1 MEARRHS
8 GFRPLCPSLRP
19 SPSRIPSPP
28 VPTPPPPSRPAPA
41 PDTGGADDGI
51 VRALPDT
58 LASKIAAGEVVQ
70 RPANALKELVENALD
85 AGASRVEVTLKRA
98 GSELIQVADDG
109 GGMGPQD
116 AVACFG
122 RHATS
127 KLRSFEDLE
136 RLRTLGFRG
145 EALASI
151 ASVAQVE
158 LKTKRRQDA
167 AATCVRVDGGE
178 VVSQTPCAAA
188 EGTCVSVRNLFYNV
202 PARRAFLKTP
212 ATEFKHLVETFQA
225 LALSHPAVGFSLVH
239 DDTEVWRLAPDGRG
253 GPQTGGPQT
262 GGGEAPGS
270 GPGQALVRRLSDLT
284 GGVDVAELTAVEE
297 TTSYLSVRGVVAGPD
312 RARRSRGDQYLFVN
326 GRYVKSRSLD
336 HAVAQAFGALLPER
350 RHPLFALFL
359 TVDPRHVDVNVH
371 PTKTEVKFDDDRGVY
386 SFVQAVVKRAL
397 AEGGLGLTF
406 DPDARAVGAPAPPPE
421 TVSDAAP
428 DAAPPAPS
436 GDGFGPGRGPASGP
450 PAPPVF
456 SEAIPSA
463 ATPPRPSAD
472 APRPTRA
479 LPAGGGAWDDRPAP
493 ARPVLP
499 AGVGRGGP
507 IPARGGEGI
516 DPSWDSGQ
524 ALDADADRTLW
535 QLHGRYLLS
544 PVRSGMLVVDQRA
557 AHERILYERAV
568 AAMEGGMAPTQQL
581 LFPFTVD
588 LTPADAALLAEI
600 LPDLRALGFDLEAPK
615 GGPVL
620 VRGVPADVRLGD
632 EREVLDDLLAQVR
645 RNDRLLHL
653 PARENLARSMAA
665 RSAIRPGQALGPV
678 EARSLVDQLFACGDP
693 FTDPAGRPTMIRLSS
708 DELDRR
714 FRPS

>member
-1 MEARRHS
+1 M
-8 GFRPLCPSLRP
+8 
-19 SPSRIPSPP
+19 
-28 VPTPPPPSRPAPA
+28 PTPPPPNGHPAP
-41 PDTGGADDGI
+41 PDAGNTGGADDGI

-109 GGMGPQD
+109 GGMGPLD
-116 AVACFG
+116 AAACFG

-127 KLRSFEDLE
+127 KLRTFEDLE

-167 AATCVRVDGGE
+167 TATCVRVDGGE
-178 VVSQTPCAAA
+178 VVSQAPCAAA

-225 LALSHPAVGFSLVH
+225 LALSHPAVGFSLTH

-253 GPQTGGPQT
+253 G
-262 GGGEAPGS
+262 EE
-270 GPGQALVRRLSDLT
+270 ALVRRLSDLT
-284 GGVDVAELTAVEE
+284 GGVEAAELTAVEE

-326 GRYVKSRSLD
+326 GRYVRSRSLD

-406 DPDARAVGAPAPPPE
+406 DPGAQTVGAAALPE
-421 TVSDAAP
+421 AP
-428 DAAPPAPS
+428 DATPPAPS
-436 GDGFGPGRGPASGP
+436 GDGFGPPPEAPP

-456 SEAIPSA
+456 TATVASA
-463 ATPPRPSAD
+463 ATPPRPGLGS
-472 APRPTRA
+472 RA
-479 LPAGGGAWDDRPAP
+479 VPAGTWADRPARPEPP
-493 ARPVLP
+493 API
-499 AGVGRGGP
+499 ASGAGRGGP
-507 IPARGGEGI
+507 IPARGGEDI

-544 PVRSGMLVVDQRA
+544 PVRSGLLVVDQRA
-557 AHERILYERAV
+557 AHERILYERAL

-588 LTPADAALLAEI
+588 LTPADAALLDEI
-600 LPDLRALGFDLEAPK
+600 VGDLRALGFDLEAPQR
-615 GGPVL
+615 GPVL
-620 VRGVPADVRLGD
+620 VRGVPADVQLGD

-645 RNDRLLHL
+645 RTDRLLHL

-708 DELDRR
+708 DEIDRR

>member
-1 MEARRHS
+1 M
-8 GFRPLCPSLRP
+8 
-19 SPSRIPSPP
+19 
-28 VPTPPPPSRPAPA
+28 PTPPPGLPAP
-41 PDTGGADDGI
+41 PDADGPLADGPPAGGADDGI

-98 GSELIQVADDG
+98 GSELIQVSDDG
-109 GGMGPQD
+109 GGMGPRD

-127 KLRSFEDLE
+127 KLRHFEDLE
-136 RLRTLGFRG
+136 RLQTLGFRG

-158 LKTKRRQDA
+158 LRTRRRQDA
-167 AATCVRVDGGE
+167 TAWCVRVDGGE
-178 VVSQTPCAAA
+178 VVSEAPCAAP

-225 LALSHPAVGFSLVH
+225 LALSHPAVGFTLTH
-239 DDTEVWRLAPDGRG
+239 DDTEVWRLAPATDDGA
-253 GPQTGGPQT
+253 
-262 GGGEAPGS
+262 EV
-270 GPGQALVRRLSDLT
+270 ALVRRLSDLA
-284 GGVDVAELTAVEE
+284 GGVEADELTPVEE
-297 TTSYLSVRGVVAGPD
+297 TTSYLSVRGVVAGPG

-326 GRYVKSRSLD
+326 GRYVRSRSLD
-336 HAVAQAFGALLPER
+336 HAVANAFGALLPER

-406 DPDARAVGAPAPPPE
+406 DPSARAVGPTAPPPGPPS
-421 TVSDAAP
+421 TVGLPA
-428 DAAPPAPS
+428 AAPPRPEGERTPS
-436 GDGFGPGRGPASGP
+436 GDGAP
-450 PAPPVF
+450 PAAAPVF
-456 SEAIPSA
+456 SGAVPSA
-463 ATPPRPSAD
+463 ATPPRPDDGPPPPPRPFGGGAD
-472 APRPTRA
+472 LDGPTFGATPFALPGHANRGPGALPGRAAPSAPRP
-479 LPAGGGAWDDRPAP
+479 
-493 ARPVLP
+493 
-499 AGVGRGGP
+499 GRGGVVP
-507 IPARGGEGI
+507 ARGPVAARGGE
-516 DPSWDSGQ
+516 DLD
-524 ALDADADRTLW
+524 LDADADRTLW

-544 PVRSGMLVVDQRA
+544 PVRSGLLVVDQRA
-557 AHERILYERAV
+557 AHERILYERALV
-568 AAMEGGMAPTQQL
+568 AMEGGMAPTQQL
-581 LFPFTVD
+581 LFPFTVS
-588 LTPADAALLAEI
+588 LAPADGALLDEI
-600 LPDLRALGFDLEAPK
+600 LPDLRALGFSLDAPD

-620 VRGVPADVRLGD
+620 VRGVPADVQLGD
-632 EREVLDDLLAQVR
+632 ERDVLDDLLAQVR
-645 RNDRLLHL
+645 RNHRTLHL

-665 RSAIRPGQALGPV
+665 RSAIRPGQTLGPV
-678 EARSLVDQLFACGDP
+678 EARSLVDQLFACDDP
-693 FTDPAGRPTMIRLSS
+693 FTDPAGRPTMIRWSS
-708 DELDRR
+708 DEIDRR